1 MCSKSSSATSMRF
14 SIVISFLQEIKKVV
28 KTNKIKRIFFMTFP
42 LKKKVYVI
50 IKKGSLNKKITKK
63 ITKVHT
69 LIAKILNFLRFF
81 IMISYYTY
89 NN

>member
-1 MCSKSSSATSMRF
+1 
-14 SIVISFLQEIKKVV
+14 
-28 KTNKIKRIFFMTFP
+28 MTFP